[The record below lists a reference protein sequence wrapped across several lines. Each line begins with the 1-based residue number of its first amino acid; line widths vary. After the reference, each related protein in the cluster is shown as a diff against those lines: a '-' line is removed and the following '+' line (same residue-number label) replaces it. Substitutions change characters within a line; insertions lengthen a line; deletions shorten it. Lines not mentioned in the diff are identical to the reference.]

1 MVDQRS
7 PRKYR
12 KTRVLTLILATALIV
27 PPMMLSRSATATSLA
42 AEGWMAASAAAT
54 GWEAEYLA
62 AVRAEKLGA
71 PQRGGRG
78 GGGGGGA
85 QADETQADETQTIEE
100 KTAGMQ
106 RMDGFMPLYWDADA
120 GQLFMEIGRWNE
132 ELLNLTGLGAGL
144 GSNDIGLDR
153 GAGQGSR
160 IVYFERV
167 GPKIFMVQPNYR
179 FRSSSDNPEE
189 VRAVTDAFAPAIHW
203 GWTPAAQTGERVLV
217 DMTPYLL
224 TDHNGIANRL
234 GGYRLEESRSAVYMP
249 MTMNFPENT
258 EMEVS
263 LTFVSGGGG
272 GGGRG
277 GGGGGRGGR
286 GGFEGVGSVAASGA
300 APTLRIH
307 HAFVQ
312 LPDDNYVPR
321 EYDPRSSL
329 GGNTYQ
335 DYSVPLGTSLTKRSI
350 RRHRLEKVDP
360 SAARS
365 EAVEPIIYYLD
376 PGAPEPVRTALLEG
390 ARWWNQAFEAAGY
403 IDAFQVE
410 MRPPEVSSHDIRYN
424 VINWVHRSTRG
435 WSTGGSV
442 TDPRTGE
449 IMKGLVTL
457 GSLRVRQDYMIAE
470 GLLAPYVNGDELPP
484 ELADWALAR
493 VSQLSAHEVGHTIG
507 FGHNYYD
514 SSQGRTSVMD
524 YPHPYVTWTE
534 EGGFDFGEVYE
545 LEIGEWD
552 KVGVA
557 YGYQDF
563 PEGTDESEALQVILA
578 EAWAQDL
585 KYMTN
590 QDMSAHPRV
599 NQWSN
604 GNDPAAE
611 LNRMMEVRRAALDRF
626 GERNIKLRQPMAQME
641 EVLVPLYLHH
651 RYQVSAAASPLGG
664 LDYIYSLRGD
674 GRVPAEPVSRTDQM
688 AALDA
693 LLATI
698 SANEL
703 VLPDS
708 VLTMLPPRPTGY
720 GRSREL
726 FPRYTGSS
734 FDVITP
740 AVVASDHT
748 VSEILNG
755 QRAARLV
762 QQHAINESLP
772 GLAEVIDRLTDATFG
787 ATPANSYEAE
797 INRAVERVVV
807 NHLMRLGATAQ
818 MSQVRAL
825 STQALVD
832 LGTSL
837 HAQAGVSADD
847 AAHGALLARD
857 IERFLSRPAATYTQ
871 PATPGAP
878 PGAPIGEPALDYLGS
893 WSRTAGLDAMLGLE
907 PYCSQDE
914 LFWR

>member
-1 MVDQRS
+1 MVDHRT
-7 PRKYR
+7 PRTHSR
-12 KTRVLTLILATALIV
+12 TRFLTLILAAALII
-27 PPMMLSRSATATSLA
+27 PPTVLSRSATATSLA

-54 GWEAEYLA
+54 GWEAEYIE
-62 AVRAEKLGA
+62 AVRAANLGSA
-71 PQRGGRG
+71 QRGGRG
-78 GGGGGGA
+78 GGAPQGG
-85 QADETQADETQTIEE
+85 TPQTIEAR
-100 KTAGMQ
+100 TAGME

-153 GAGQGSR
+153 GVSQGSR

-224 TDHNGIANRL
+224 NDHNGIANRL
-234 GGYRLEESRSAVYMP
+234 GGYRLEGSRSAVYMP

-263 LTFVSGGGG
+263 LTFVSGAG

-277 GGGGGRGGR
+277 GGGRGGGRGGA
-286 GGFEGVGSVAASGA
+286 FEGVGSVAASGA
-300 APTLRIH
+300 APTLRVH

-312 LPDDNYVPR
+312 LPDDNYDPR
-321 EYDPRSSL
+321 DYDPRSSF
-329 GGNTYQ
+329 GGNTYA
-335 DYSVPLGTSLTKRSI
+335 DYSVPLGEPMAQRSI

-360 SAARS
+360 TAEVSD
-365 EAVEPIIYYLD
+365 AVEPIVYYLD
-376 PGAPEPVRTALLEG
+376 PGAPEPMRTALLRG
-390 ARWWNQAFEAAGY
+390 AGWWNQAFEAAGY
-403 IDAFQVE
+403 RDAFQVE
-410 MRPPEVSSHDIRYN
+410 LRPPDVSSHDVRYN

-442 TDPRTGE
+442 SDPRTGE

-457 GSLRVRQDYMIAE
+457 GSLRVRQDYLIAE
-470 GLLAPYVNGDELPP
+470 GLLAPYINGDEDPQAI
-484 ELADWALAR
+484 ADWALAR
-493 VSQLSAHEVGHTIG
+493 VSQLAAHEVGHTIG

-524 YPHPYVTWTE
+524 YPHPLVTLNADGT
-534 EGGFDFGEVYE
+534 FDFSEVYE
-545 LEIGEWD
+545 AEIGEWD
-552 KVGVA
+552 KVGIA

-563 PEGTDESEALQVILA
+563 PEGTDEEEALQVILA
-578 EAWAQDL
+578 EAWEQDL
-585 KYMTN
+585 RYMTN
-590 QDMSAHPRV
+590 QDQSAHPRV

-604 GNDPAAE
+604 GMDPAAE
-611 LNRMMEVRRAALDRF
+611 LNRMMAVRRAALDNF
-626 GERNIKLRQPMAQME
+626 GERNIRRGAPMATME

-651 RYQVSAAASPLGG
+651 RYQVTAAASSVGG
-664 LDYIYSLRGD
+664 VNYIYSLRGD
-674 GRVPAEPVSRTDQM
+674 GRTPVEPVSRAAQI

-698 SANEL
+698 STAEL
-703 VLPDS
+703 AIPDA
-708 VLTMLPPRPTGY
+708 VIDVLPPRPTGF
-720 GRSREL
+720 GGGREL

-740 AVVASDHT
+740 AVVAADHT
-748 VSEILNG
+748 VSQILNS

-762 QQHAINESLP
+762 QQHSVDESLP
-772 GLAEVIDRLTDATFG
+772 GLEEVVNRLAGATFG
-787 ATPANSYEAE
+787 ANPGNSYEAE

-807 NHLMRLGATAQ
+807 ENLMRLGATAQ
-818 MSQVRAL
+818 MSQARAVA
-825 STQALVD
+825 TQALV
-832 LGTSL
+832 GL
-837 HAQAGVSADD
+837 HDTLQSQSGVSADD

-857 IERFLSRPAATYTQ
+857 IERFLSRPGEVYTQ
-871 PATPGAP
+871 AATPGAP
-878 PGAPIGEPALDYLGS
+878 PGAPIGDPALDYLGS
-893 WSRTAGLDAMLGLE
+893 WSRTAGLDGMLGLE
-907 PYCSQDE
+907 PYCSQDG

>member
-1 MVDQRS
+1 M
-7 PRKYR
+7 
-12 KTRVLTLILATALIV
+12 
-27 PPMMLSRSATATSLA
+27 
-42 AEGWMAASAAAT
+42 
-54 GWEAEYLA
+54 
-62 AVRAEKLGA
+62 
-71 PQRGGRG
+71 
-78 GGGGGGA
+78 
-85 QADETQADETQTIEE
+85 
-100 KTAGMQ
+100 
-106 RMDGFMPLYWDADA
+106 
-120 GQLFMEIGRWNE
+120 
-132 ELLNLTGLGAGL
+132 
-144 GSNDIGLDR
+144 
-153 GAGQGSR
+153 
-160 IVYFERV
+160 
-167 GPKIFMVQPNYR
+167 
-179 FRSSSDNPEE
+179 
-189 VRAVTDAFAPAIHW
+189 
-203 GWTPAAQTGERVLV
+203 
-217 DMTPYLL
+217 
-224 TDHNGIANRL
+224 
-234 GGYRLEESRSAVYMP
+234 
-249 MTMNFPENT
+249 
-258 EMEVS
+258 
-263 LTFVSGGGG
+263 
-272 GGGRG
+272 
-277 GGGGGRGGR
+277 
-286 GGFEGVGSVAASGA
+286 
-300 APTLRIH
+300 
-307 HAFVQ
+307 
-312 LPDDNYVPR
+312 
-321 EYDPRSSL
+321 
-329 GGNTYQ
+329 
-335 DYSVPLGTSLTKRSI
+335 
-350 RRHRLEKVDP
+350 
-360 SAARS
+360 
-365 EAVEPIIYYLD
+365 
-376 PGAPEPVRTALLEG
+376 
-390 ARWWNQAFEAAGY
+390 
-403 IDAFQVE
+403 
-410 MRPPEVSSHDIRYN
+410 
-424 VINWVHRSTRG
+424 
-435 WSTGGSV
+435 

-470 GLLAPYVNGDELPP
+470 GLLAPYVNGDETPP

-534 EGGFDFGEVYE
+534 AGGFDFGEVYE

-552 KVGVA
+552 KIGVA
-557 YGYQDF
+557 YGYQHF
-563 PEGTDESEALQVILA
+563 PDGTDESEALQVILA
-578 EAWAQDL
+578 EAWARDL

-611 LNRMMEVRRAALDRF
+611 LNRMMDVRRAALDRF

-651 RYQVSAAASPLGG
+651 RYQVSAAASPIGG

-674 GRVPAEPVSRTDQM
+674 GRTPVEPVSRTDQM

-698 SANEL
+698 SASEL

-708 VLTMLPPRPTGY
+708 VVTMLPPRPTGY

-726 FPRYTGSS
+726 FPRYTGSA

-748 VSEILNG
+748 VNEILNA

-807 NHLMRLGATAQ
+807 DHLMRLGATAQ
-818 MSQVRAL
+818 MSQVRAV

-832 LGTSL
+832 LNTSL
-837 HAQAGVSADD
+837 QAQGNVSSAD
-847 AAHGALLARD
+847 AAHNALLARD

-871 PATPGAP
+871 PAVPGAP

-893 WSRTAGLDAMLGLE
+893 WSGTAGLDAWFGME

>member
-1 MVDQRS
+1 MAYHRS
-7 PRKYR
+7 FPANRIAR
-12 KTRVLTLILATALIV
+12 FLTLALAAALVI
-27 PPMMLSRSATATSLA
+27 PPMVLSSSATATNLA
-42 AEGWMAASAAAT
+42 AEGWMSASAAAT
-54 GWEAEYLA
+54 GWEAEYRA
-62 AVRAEKLGA
+62 AVRG
-71 PQRGGRG
+71 QRGGRG
-78 GGGGGGA
+78 DGGGQQNGPPP
-85 QADETQADETQTIEE
+85 TIEE
-100 KTAGMQ
+100 HTADMES
-106 RMDGFMPLYWDADA
+106 MDGFMPMYWDAEA
-120 GQLFMEIGRWNE
+120 GELFMEIDRWNE
-132 ELLNLTGLGAGL
+132 EVLNLSGLAAGL

-203 GWTPAAQTGERVLV
+203 GWTPAAQTGDRVLV

-224 TDHNGIANRL
+224 TDHNGIGNRL
-234 GGYRLEESRSAVYMP
+234 GGYRLEGSRSAVYMP

-277 GGGGGRGGR
+277 GGGRGGGRGG
-286 GGFEGVGSVAASGA
+286 GGFEGVGAVAASAA

-312 LPDDNYVPR
+312 LPDDDYVPR
-321 EYDPRSSL
+321 EYDPRSSF
-329 GGNTYQ
+329 GGSTYQ
-335 DYSVPLGTSLTKRSI
+335 DYSVPLGTSLTQRSI

-410 MRPPEVSSHDIRYN
+410 LRPPDVSSHDIRYN

-435 WSTGGSV
+435 WSTGGGV

-449 IMKGLVTL
+449 IMKGQVTL

-470 GLLAPYVNGDELPP
+470 GLLAPYVNGDETPP

-524 YPHPYVTWTE
+524 YPHPYITWTE
-534 EGGFDFGEVYE
+534 SGGFDFSEVYE
-545 LEIGEWD
+545 REIGEWD

-563 PEGTDESEALQVILA
+563 PDGTDETEALQVILA

-585 KYMTN
+585 RYMTN
-590 QDMSAHPRV
+590 QDMSAHPRS

-604 GNDPAAE
+604 GTDPAAE
-611 LNRMMEVRRAALDRF
+611 LDRMMEVRRAALDRF
-626 GERNIKLRQPMAQME
+626 GERNIKLGAPLATME

-664 LDYIYSLRGD
+664 SNYIYSLRGD
-674 GRVPAEPVSRTDQM
+674 QRTPFEPVSRADQM
-688 AALDA
+688 AALGS

-698 SANEL
+698 SASEL

-708 VLTMLPPRPTGY
+708 VVTMLPPRPTGY
-720 GRSREL
+720 GRTREL
-726 FPRYTGSS
+726 FPRYTGSTM
-734 FDVITP
+734 DMITP
-740 AVVASDHT
+740 AVVAADHT
-748 VSEILNG
+748 VGEILNG

-762 QQHAINESLP
+762 QQHAIDESLP
-772 GLAEVIDRLTDATFG
+772 GLEEVIDELIEASFG
-787 ATPANSYEAE
+787 AHPANSYEAE

-807 NHLMRLGATAQ
+807 ENLMQLAGGAQ
-818 MSQVRAL
+818 MPQVRAIATL
-825 STQALVD
+825 ALERLDHRMQAEN
-832 LGTSL
+832 
-837 HAQAGVSADD
+837 GVSAGD
-847 AAHGALLARD
+847 AAHYNLVARD
-857 IERFLSRPAATYTQ
+857 IERFMSRPGDVYTQ
-871 PATPGAP
+871 AATPGAP
-878 PGAPIGEPALDYLGS
+878 PGAPIGEPALDYIGS
-893 WSRTAGLDAMLGLE
+893 WSGAGVRGFNYMLGLE

-914 LFWR
+914 LFYR

>member
-1 MVDQRS
+1 MVDHRF
-7 PRKYR
+7 PTPNRIAR
-12 KTRVLTLILATALIV
+12 FLTLAFTMALV
-27 PPMMLSRSATATSLA
+27 LPPMILSRSATATSLA
-42 AEGWMAASAAAT
+42 AEGWMSESAAAT
-54 GWEAEYLA
+54 GWEAEFRA
-62 AVRAEKLGA
+62 AIRA
-71 PQRGGRG
+71 QRSGQQEG
-78 GGGGGGA
+78 
-85 QADETQADETQTIEE
+85 TPLTIEARTMGME
-100 KTAGMQ
+100 K
-106 RMDGFMPLYWDADA
+106 MDGFMPMYWDAEA
-120 GQLFMEIGRWNE
+120 GQLFMEINRWNE
-132 ELLNLTGLGAGL
+132 ELLNLTGLAAGL

-153 GAGQGSR
+153 GASQGNR
-160 IVYFERV
+160 IIYFERV
-167 GPKIFMVQPNYR
+167 GPKIFMVQPNYS
-179 FRSSSDNPEE
+179 FRSSSDNVEE

-203 GWTPAAQTGERVLV
+203 GWTPAAQTGDRVLV

-224 TDHNGIANRL
+224 ADHTGIANRL
-234 GGYRLEESRSAVYMP
+234 GGYRVESSRSAVYRA
-249 MTMNFPENT
+249 MTMNFPANT
-258 EMEVS
+258 EMEAS
-263 LTFVSGGGG
+263 LTFVTGGGGGGG

-277 GGGGGRGGR
+277 GGRGGR
-286 GGFEGVGSVAASGA
+286 GGSFEGVGAVAASGA
-300 APTLRIH
+300 APTLRVH

-312 LPDDNYVPR
+312 LPDDDYTPR

-329 GGNTYQ
+329 GSVSYQ
-335 DYSVPLGTSLTKRSI
+335 DYSVALGTPLVKRHA

-360 SAARS
+360 TAAVSA
-365 EAVEPIIYYLD
+365 AVEPIVYYLD
-376 PGAPEPVRTALLEG
+376 PGTPEPTRTALLEG

-403 IDAFQVE
+403 RDAFQVE
-410 MRPPEVSSHDIRYN
+410 MRPPDVSSHDIRYN

-435 WSTGGSV
+435 WSTGGGV

-470 GLLAPYVNGDELPP
+470 GLLAPYVNGDETPP
-484 ELADWALAR
+484 ELADWALSR

-524 YPHPYVTWTE
+524 YPHPLITLNADGT
-534 EGGFDFGEVYE
+534 FDFSEVYE

-552 KVGVA
+552 KIGVA

-563 PEGTDESEALQVILA
+563 PDGTDESEALQVILA
-578 EAWAQDL
+578 EAWEQDL
-585 KYMTN
+585 RYMTN
-590 QDMSAHPRV
+590 QDMSANPRV

-604 GNDPAAE
+604 GADPAVE

-626 GERNIKLRQPMAQME
+626 GERNIKLGQPMAMME

-664 LDYIYSLRGD
+664 IDYIYSLRGD
-674 GRVPAEPVSRTDQM
+674 GRTPVEPISREDQM

-698 SANEL
+698 SSDEL
-703 VLPDS
+703 ALPDT
-708 VLTMLPPRPTGY
+708 VVTMLPPRPTGF
-720 GRSREL
+720 GGGREL

-740 AVVASDHT
+740 AVVAADHT

-762 QQHAINESLP
+762 QQHAVTESLP
-772 GLAEVIDRLTDATFG
+772 GLGEVIDELVEATFG
-787 ATPANSYEAE
+787 AQPTNGYEAE
-797 INRAVERVVV
+797 INRAVERVVAE
-807 NHLMRLGATAQ
+807 HLMRLAGSAQ
-818 MSQVRAL
+818 MPQVRAIA
-825 STQALVD
+825 TFALERLNGRIESED
-832 LGTSL
+832 
-837 HAQAGVSADD
+837 GVSADD
-847 AAHGALLARD
+847 EPHYNLVSRD
-857 IERFLSRPAATYTQ
+857 IERFLSRPGAVYTQ
-871 PATPGAP
+871 VVIPGAP

-893 WSRTAGLDAMLGLE
+893 WSGAGFSSLSLE